1 MCVCVQDTRSEDG
14 GAQSGGWTLSSVK
27 ASPRLTVIP
36 SSLHSHLPPHIISDI
51 RWHQMTLMNDCLWL
65 KVLPGIRPSALLSHH
80 PLDPALTASDL
91 WWPPVTS
98 VHAET
103 EPGARAGRPGW
114 SAACMQ
120 VSLNIK
126 MTITSQLSPRHFTL
140 CNSTY
145 PGMDGAGGS
154 AKSSPPLAVCWLG
167 GGGGSHRAWGWGP
180 MLPRCRSHGLRGFSL
195 RVSRWAL
202 VTKSLAHDASQS
214 GSQSTSPGVFSS
226 WPSSPSSSSWPA
238 RHVRGIAFN
247 KRKQM
252 KIKSYYSICCC
263 CCCFKQKKVPHMA
276 LDIVNIPYHDR

>member
-1 MCVCVQDTRSEDG
+1 
-14 GAQSGGWTLSSVK
+14 
-27 ASPRLTVIP
+27 
-36 SSLHSHLPPHIISDI
+36 
-51 RWHQMTLMNDCLWL
+51 MNDCLWL

-80 PLDPALTASDL
+80 PLDPALIASDL

-202 VTKSLAHDASQS
+202 VTKSLAHDASLGSQS